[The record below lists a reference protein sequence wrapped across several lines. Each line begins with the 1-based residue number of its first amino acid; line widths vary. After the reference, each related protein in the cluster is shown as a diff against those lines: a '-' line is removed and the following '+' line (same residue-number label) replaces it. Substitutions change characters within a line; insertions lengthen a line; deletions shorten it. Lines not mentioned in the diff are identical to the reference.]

1 MILVLDNSV
10 GKDPLSFIDDIIRA
24 FKKYNIPFLC
34 VNKIQAIPKI
44 TGIVISGSSRVLSK
58 EGPPDFNV
66 HYLKIKV
73 PVYGICFGCQ
83 LLGSMYGGK
92 ITHHPYVCGDYV
104 TKPMMTK
111 YHYCFSDHIQLPKCA
126 IASIV
131 VKGKK
136 IDTGF
141 VFDTH
146 VFGTIYHPEYY
157 EETDDMFLHFYD
169 FCKSFKDKN

>member
-10 GKDPLSFIDDIIRA
+10 GKDPLSFINDIIRA
-24 FKKYNIPFLC
+24 FKKYNIP
-34 VNKIQAIPKI
+34 KI
-44 TGIVISGSSRVLSK
+44 TGIIISGSSRVLSK

-66 HYLKIKV
+66 HYLKNKV

-126 IASIV
+126 ITSIV

-136 IDTGF
+136 IDTGI
-141 VFDTH
+141 H
-146 VFGTIYHPEYY
+146 VGS
-157 EETDDMFLHFYD
+157 L
-169 FCKSFKDKN
+169 